1 MGGIK
6 IRIRIKRRRGR
17 VEALDVGEFDGAGV
31 RCGEAGVLEELVAGE
46 AGGGGV
52 FGLGEGAEAL
62 DAHLCVGLREEA
74 GLFLEE
80 LSAEVSVG
88 LELLGEL
95 ELLEFIFSEV
105 GEGEGGV
112 GILNDQF

>member
-1 MGGIK
+1 MPYAMSLATSVAVCVAVVGG
-6 IRIRIKRRRGR
+6 
-17 VEALDVGEFDGAGV
+17 
-31 RCGEAGVLEELVAGE
+31 GEAGVLEELVAGE

-62 DAHLCVGLREEA
+62 DAQGEVGLGDEA
-74 GLFLEE
+74 GLLSEE
-80 LSAEVSVG
+80 LGAELAVG
-88 LELLGEL
+88 LVLFGEL

-112 GILNDQF
+112 GILNDKF